1 MVVETIS
8 NKTYEYDYSINPNS
22 VDGVLQQC
30 RLILS
35 TIRGTV
41 PLERDLGMDPK
52 AVDKP
57 SNLLIPGLKVD
68 IQQQFKKF
76 VPRATVLGID
86 TTQKDGQIEI
96 LVTVGVKDE

>member
-8 NKTYEYDYSINPNS
+8 NKTYEHDYSIDPNS

-35 TIRGTV
+35 TIRGAV

-52 AVDKP
+52 AIDKP

-68 IQQQFKKF
+68 IQQQFKRF

-86 TTQKDGQIEI
+86 IAQKDEQIEI
-96 LVTVGVKDE
+96 LVTVGVRDE

>member
-8 NKTYEYDYSINPNS
+8 NKTYEYDYSIDHNS

-96 LVTVGVKDE
+96 LVTVGVNDE

>member
-8 NKTYEYDYSINPNS
+8 NKTYEHDYSIDPNS

-35 TIRGTV
+35 TIRGAV

-52 AVDKP
+52 AIDKP

-68 IQQQFKKF
+68 IQQQFKRF

-86 TTQKDGQIEI
+86 TAQKDEQIEI
-96 LVTVGVKDE
+96 LVTVGVRDE

>member
-1 MVVETIS
+1 MVVDTIS
-8 NKTYEYDYSINPNS
+8 SKNYKYDYSINPNS
-22 VDGVLQQC
+22 IEGVLQQC

-35 TIRGTV
+35 TTKGTV
-41 PLERDLGMDPK
+41 PLERNLGIDPK

-57 SNLLIPGLKVD
+57 SNILIPGLKVD

-76 VPRATVLGID
+76 VPRATVLSVD
-86 TTQKDGQIEI
+86 TAQLDGQIEI